1 MRGNRKRE
9 REKDRESES
18 ERVRERERERDRYY
32 KLLRL
37 VALPHFL
44 VLCSSMKPNT

>member
-9 REKDRESES
+9 REKDRESE
-18 ERVRERERERDRYY
+18 RVKERERERDRYY

-44 VLCSSMKPNT
+44 VLCSSMKPKT